1 MTKQAPLSVRI
12 SADLSTRVSALA
24 EAMDRP
30 KSWIIERAIEDYV
43 SLQAWQVAEIRRGL
57 QEADAGDFATDDE
70 VAAVFRKWMNAGRL
84 APKRRPKSR

>member
-1 MTKQAPLSVRI
+1 MTKQTPMSVRI
-12 SADLSTRVSALA
+12 SSNLSARVSKLA

-43 SLQAWQVAEIRRGL
+43 SLQAWQVAEIKRGL

-70 VAAVFRKWMNAGRL
+70 VEAVFRKWMNAGRL
-84 APKRRPKSR
+84 ASKRRSKSR